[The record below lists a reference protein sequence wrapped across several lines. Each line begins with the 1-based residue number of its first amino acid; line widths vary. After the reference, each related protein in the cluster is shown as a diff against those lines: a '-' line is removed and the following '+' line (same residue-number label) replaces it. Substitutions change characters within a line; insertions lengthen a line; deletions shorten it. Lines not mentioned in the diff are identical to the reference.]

1 MESSSSS
8 TSHFRSISLPSRLT
22 DPSCTVIHT
31 KINELKEFGTLQV
44 VGTQTIQ
51 SGLVRLGELYVCV
64 DELLRSP
71 QTQRALSRHQN
82 GTLVEEALEGSIEL
96 LDSCSTLKELLKFTK
111 EHVQILQSALRRKG
125 GDSTVISQI
134 AAYLSFRKKAKK
146 SVIKC
151 LGTLKN
157 LEKKMGSFLFLDV
170 DHHVSTVIKV
180 LQEVNAIAI
189 SQLKSLLVFV
199 SKPTNGAQF
208 ISKLVSMSTSRKAKN
223 QTFLNE
229 LETVDFAL
237 MSLHKQTHNGDTK
250 NVDVKMTLQRLLILD
265 ACLEGFEAGLDC
277 LFRRLIQSRAS
288 LLNIVAFVNA
298 NNVSAQLA
306 GIPTLNGTNYAIWK
320 ESVEIVL
327 GCMDLDHA
335 LRMERPISTTENP
348 NTDKIEKW
356 DRSNRMCL
364 MIMKHSIPST
374 FRGSITEGT
383 NAKNFLKEIE
393 QFFTKNAKTEASN
406 TLMKL
411 VTMRYKEKGNIREY
425 IMEMSNLNGKL
436 KELKLELSDD
446 LLVHLILISLPAQF
460 GQFVVSYNTQKDKW
474 TLNEL
479 MSHLVQEEERLKRD
493 KTESAH
499 LASTSQDK
507 KKKRAK
513 GTAENVPKQKK
524 HKKQDKEFTCFFC
537 KKAGHIKKECP
548 KYAAWREK
556 HGKYLTFVC
565 TEVNLA
571 FVSEDTWWVDSG
583 ATAHINNEVLH
594 SVAKGNKRKLNED
607 SAILWHKRLGHIS
620 KQRIQRLIDERI
632 LNSIDLTNF
641 QTDYSRYGYLYLI
654 HEKSQSL
661 DVFKDFKAEV
671 ELQLGKKIKA
681 VRSDRGGEY
690 YDRYDGSGEQRPGP
704 FAFFLKECGIVPQY
718 TMPGSPRMN
727 GVAERR
733 NRTLKDMVR
742 SMISHTSL
750 PEPLW
755 GEALKTA
762 VYILNRV
769 PSKAVAKTP
778 YELWTGKK
786 PSLNH
791 LHVWGC
797 PAEARAYNPHERKLD
812 SRTISCYFV
821 GYPERSRGFKFYNP
835 TTKSFFES
843 GNARFLEDVLIPIV
857 VQDATPVQNTNEGV
871 PLVQDNNE
879 VPPTVEQTQQTQE
892 VPLRRSTRER
902 RSAIPDDYIVF
913 LQEHETQIGV
923 REDDPINLKE
933 ALSSSNSQKWIDAM
947 ADEMKSMKDNDVWD
961 LVELPKDA
969 KPIGYKWIFKTKK
982 DSNGNIERYK
992 ARLVAKGFTQKEGI
1006 DYKETFSPVSS
1017 KDSFRT
1023 IMALVAHYDLEL
1035 KKSIYGLK
1043 QASRQWYLKFHQVIT
1058 SFGYEVN
1065 LVEDCVYHKFSGS
1078 SVIFL
1083 ILYVDDILIATNDLA
1098 LLHDTKKFLAKHFE
1112 MKDLGDASFVLGIQI
1127 LRDRSRGIL
1136 RLSQRSY
1143 IDKVL
1148 DRFGMLDSK
1157 SGDTPIAK
1165 GDKFSLKQCP
1175 KNELEIKEMQKIPYA
1190 SAVGSLMYAQVCTR
1204 PDIAF
1209 IVGVLGRYLSNPG
1222 MDHWRAAKRVMRYL
1236 KKTRDY
1242 MLTYRKSD
1250 SLEIVGYSDSDFGGC
1265 QDTGRSTSGYVY
1277 ILAGGAIS
1285 WKSVKQTLVASSTMA
1300 AEFVA
1305 CYEASNHGIWLRN
1318 FVTGLRIVKGVERPL
1333 KLFCD
1338 NNSAV
1343 LYSNNN
1349 RSTIKSKHIDI
1360 KFLVVKERVQNGQI
1374 LIEHIGT
1381 NSMLADPLTNALVP
1395 KVFHEHTKNMGVVL
1409 DDTMV

>member
-1 MESSSSS
+1 
-8 TSHFRSISLPSRLT
+8 
-22 DPSCTVIHT
+22 
-31 KINELKEFGTLQV
+31 
-44 VGTQTIQ
+44 
-51 SGLVRLGELYVCV
+51 
-64 DELLRSP
+64 
-71 QTQRALSRHQN
+71 
-82 GTLVEEALEGSIEL
+82 
-96 LDSCSTLKELLKFTK
+96 
-111 EHVQILQSALRRKG
+111 
-125 GDSTVISQI
+125 
-134 AAYLSFRKKAKK
+134 
-146 SVIKC
+146 
-151 LGTLKN
+151 
-157 LEKKMGSFLFLDV
+157 
-170 DHHVSTVIKV
+170 
-180 LQEVNAIAI
+180 
-189 SQLKSLLVFV
+189 
-199 SKPTNGAQF
+199 
-208 ISKLVSMSTSRKAKN
+208 
-223 QTFLNE
+223 
-229 LETVDFAL
+229 
-237 MSLHKQTHNGDTK
+237 
-250 NVDVKMTLQRLLILD
+250 
-265 ACLEGFEAGLDC
+265 
-277 LFRRLIQSRAS
+277 
-288 LLNIVAFVNA
+288 
-298 NNVSAQLA
+298 
-306 GIPTLNGTNYAIWK
+306 
-320 ESVEIVL
+320 
-327 GCMDLDHA
+327 
-335 LRMERPISTTENP
+335 
-348 NTDKIEKW
+348 
-356 DRSNRMCL
+356 
-364 MIMKHSIPST
+364 
-374 FRGSITEGT
+374 
-383 NAKNFLKEIE
+383 
-393 QFFTKNAKTEASN
+393 
-406 TLMKL
+406 
-411 VTMRYKEKGNIREY
+411 
-425 IMEMSNLNGKL
+425 
-436 KELKLELSDD
+436 
-446 LLVHLILISLPAQF
+446 
-460 GQFVVSYNTQKDKW
+460 
-474 TLNEL
+474 
-479 MSHLVQEEERLKRD
+479 
-493 KTESAH
+493 
-499 LASTSQDK
+499 
-507 KKKRAK
+507 
-513 GTAENVPKQKK
+513 
-524 HKKQDKEFTCFFC
+524 
-537 KKAGHIKKECP
+537 
-548 KYAAWREK
+548 
-556 HGKYLTFVC
+556 
-565 TEVNLA
+565 
-571 FVSEDTWWVDSG
+571 
-583 ATAHINNEVLH
+583 
-594 SVAKGNKRKLNED
+594 
-607 SAILWHKRLGHIS
+607 
-620 KQRIQRLIDERI
+620 
-632 LNSIDLTNF
+632 
-641 QTDYSRYGYLYLI
+641 
-654 HEKSQSL
+654 
-661 DVFKDFKAEV
+661 
-671 ELQLGKKIKA
+671 
-681 VRSDRGGEY
+681 
-690 YDRYDGSGEQRPGP
+690 
-704 FAFFLKECGIVPQY
+704 
-718 TMPGSPRMN
+718 MN

-843 GNARFLEDVLIPIV
+843 GNARFLTDVEFGGEDKIRNVVFEEEEDQVHSSSIPTSAIDNDQVLIPIV

-902 RSAIPDDYIVF
+902 RSVIPDDYIVF
-913 LQEHETQIGV
+913 LQEHETQIGI

-982 DSNGNIERYK
+982 DSNGNIKRYK

-1058 SFGYEVN
+1058 SFSYEVN

-1098 LLHDTKKFLAKHFE
+1098 LLHDTKKFLAKNFE
-1112 MKDLGDASFVLGIQI
+1112 MKDLGDDSFVLGIQI

-1165 GDKFSLKQCP
+1165 GDKFSLKQYP

-1190 SAVGSLMYAQVCTR
+1190 SVVGSLMYVQVCTR
-1204 PDIAF
+1204 PDITF
-1209 IVGVLGRYLSNPG
+1209 IVGVMGRYLSNPG

-1250 SLEIVGYSDSDFGGC
+1250 SLGIVGYSDSDFGGC

-1318 FVTGLRIVKGVERPL
+1318 FSRGCALLRV
-1333 KLFCD
+1333 
-1338 NNSAV
+1338 
-1343 LYSNNN
+1343 
-1349 RSTIKSKHIDI
+1349 SKDPE
-1360 KFLVVKERVQNGQI
+1360 FI
-1374 LIEHIGT
+1374 L
-1381 NSMLADPLTNALVP
+1381 
-1395 KVFHEHTKNMGVVL
+1395 
-1409 DDTMV
+1409 